1 MQGNQSKGLFMW
13 KGGDPSTR
21 KILEGSSL
29 KCHPFLSRTPLP
41 LSGGKVRE
49 SLLEGGAKRWMTFQ
63 PKKVDHSSA
72 IYFRYSVYTQ
82 RVVLVPS
89 TRIFLLFFAFDTRHL

>member
-41 LSGGKVRE
+41 PIRWQGKRE
-49 SLLEGGAKRWMTFQ
+49 SLGGWGKEM
-63 PKKVDHSSA
+63 DDISA
-72 IYFRYSVYTQ
+72 
-82 RVVLVPS
+82 
-89 TRIFLLFFAFDTRHL
+89 